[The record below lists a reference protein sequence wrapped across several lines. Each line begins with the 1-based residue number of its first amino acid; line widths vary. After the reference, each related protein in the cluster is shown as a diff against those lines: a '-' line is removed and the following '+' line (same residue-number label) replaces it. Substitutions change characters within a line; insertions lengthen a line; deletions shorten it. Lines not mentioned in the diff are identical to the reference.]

1 MVKRADDKK
10 YEGRWRMEGRK
21 VEDDDDYWQAA
32 LRELDEETSLPVIKM
47 WTVPSLNHFY
57 EAKTDSI
64 LLIPAFAAEI
74 PHDAEPKD
82 RKSTRLNSS
91 HVAISYAV
99 FCLKK
104 KSK

>member
-1 MVKRADDKK
+1 
-10 YEGRWRMEGRK
+10 
-21 VEDDDDYWQAA
+21 
-32 LRELDEETSLPVIKM
+32 M

-74 PHDAEPKD
+74 PHDAEPKLDEEHTTWKWMRYEECKTAIMWPEQKRLLGIIEQIVTSNQID

-104 KSK
+104 KKEII